1 METTQPNESRKQL
14 AISQA
19 NAGHY
24 LPSADVVKTALLK
37 QDYTAPQIDAVLGLL
52 NHGRQ
57 EKITHVSTL
66 AKKLNV
72 HPTTVSRLFAGTY
85 GLTKVEGELQRTA
98 TLDSII
104 SKVTH
109 FLELQDK
116 RKQMFGDTPVVR
128 DLRVVK
134 DVTDFCD
141 LTRAT
146 ATMSVLYGPNQSGKS
161 WALEKIYTPANNHG
175 RTVYVSMLDSGGT
188 TKLFMEDLLRACGIS
203 ERKSY
208 GDMKRRI
215 YRYFDP
221 QTLLIVDEYHQT
233 LVGRTIKMTTIE
245 FIRAIYEKCGCGI
258 VLCGTD
264 IVPDMFEDPRFKKFL
279 GQTSNRGAL
288 RRLIPA
294 TPYSEDVVELCRAY
308 GFGVPAGE
316 AKTIVDTIARTNG
329 IGKLCR
335 YLQMS
340 RRLAHKQGG
349 KPTWDHFLATKATLD
364 SWARGER
371 MKR

>member
-1 METTQPNESRKQL
+1 MEDVKSKQRN
-14 AISQA
+14 
-19 NAGHY
+19 NAGSY
-24 LPSADVVKTALLK
+24 LPSADIVKLALVK
-37 QDYTAPQIDAVLGLL
+37 HGHSDEQIDTILGLL
-52 NHGRQ
+52 NYGRT
-57 EKITHVSTL
+57 EKLVHVTTL
-66 AKKLNV
+66 AKRLNV

-85 GLTKVEGELQRTA
+85 GMSKVDGELKRTS

-104 SKVTH
+104 SKIEH
-109 FLELQDK
+109 FLDLNAK
-116 RKQMFGDTPVVR
+116 RKAFGETPICR
-128 DLRVVK
+128 DLLVVQ
-134 DVTDFCD
+134 DITDFCE

-175 RTVYVSMLDSGGT
+175 RTVYVSMLQSGGT
-188 TKLFMEDLLRACGIS
+188 TRLFLEDLLKACGIS

-208 GDMKRRI
+208 GDMKRRL
-215 YRYFDP
+215 YKYFDP

-233 LVGRTIKMTTIE
+233 LVGRTIKMTSIE
-245 FIRAIYEKCGCGI
+245 LIRAIYDKCGCGI

-294 TPYSEDVVELCRAY
+294 TPYPEDVVTLCRAY
-308 GFGVPAGE
+308 GFGAPTGE
-316 AKTIVDTIARTNG
+316 AKKFVDEIATTNG

-335 YLQMS
+335 FLQMS
-340 RRLAHKQGG
+340 RRLANKQ
-349 KPTWDHFLATKATLD
+349 KSEPTWDHFLATRATLN
-364 SWARGER
+364 SWAKGER
-371 MKR
+371 MKREKR